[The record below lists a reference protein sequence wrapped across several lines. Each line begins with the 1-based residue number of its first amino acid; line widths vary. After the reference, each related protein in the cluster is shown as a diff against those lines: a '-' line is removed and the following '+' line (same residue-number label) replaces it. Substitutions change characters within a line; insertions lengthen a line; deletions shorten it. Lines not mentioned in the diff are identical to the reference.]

1 MAETMLSTTNLTK
14 RYGAMRAV
22 DDVTI
27 SIEQG
32 SIVGLVGKNGA
43 GKTTLIRILTGLVKP
58 TSGTFSL
65 LPNSH
70 RGNTD
75 VAAIVERPSIY
86 TNMSAMDNLIA
97 QSKLLGIGVDTEYL
111 TKTIELVGLNPA
123 SKQIAKKF
131 SLGMKQR
138 LAIAMTLVGK
148 PKLLILDEPT
158 NGLDPQGMHDMRELF
173 VRMNKD
179 FGATIII
186 SSHILSELSK
196 VATEY
201 LFMEKGRIIKHVT
214 ADELEKIGQKRIRIT
229 VSETGKAKEILSQY
243 GEAEIS
249 SPATVDLAGDTPPTQ
264 ILLAL
269 AQNGVTASNI
279 VNIGDDL
286 EEVFIGLVKDSDK
299 GGSL

>member
-1 MAETMLSTTNLTK
+1 MAEIMISTTNLTK
-14 RYGAMRAV
+14 MYGRMRAV

-27 SIEQG
+27 NIEQG

-58 TSGTFSL
+58 TSGTFAI
-65 LPNSH
+65 LPNGN

-86 TNMSAMDNLIA
+86 TNLSAMDNLIA
-97 QSKLLGIGVDTEYL
+97 QSKLLGIPVDAEYI
-111 TKTIELVGLNPA
+111 TKTIELVGLNPK
-123 SKQIAKKF
+123 SRQIAKKF

-138 LAIAMTLVGK
+138 LAIAMTLIGK

-179 FGATIII
+179 FGVTIII
-186 SSHILSELSK
+186 SSHILSELEK

-201 LFMEKGRIIKHVT
+201 LFMEKGKILKHVT
-214 ADELEKIGQKRIRIT
+214 ASELEKIAQKRMRIT
-229 VSETGKAKEILSQY
+229 VSDVEAAKTVLAEL

-249 SPATVDLAGDTPPTQ
+249 SPTTVDLFGDTPPTQ
-264 ILLAL
+264 ILLTL
-269 AQNGVTASNI
+269 AQSGITASNI
-279 VNIGDDL
+279 VNLGDDL
-286 EEVFIGLVKDSDK
+286 EEVFIGLVKSDK
-299 GGSL
+299 GGLQ

>member
-1 MAETMLSTTNLTK
+1 MAEIMISTTNLTK
-14 RYGAMRAV
+14 SYGRVKAV

-27 SIEQG
+27 NIEQG

-58 TSGTFSL
+58 TNGTFAL
-65 LPNSH
+65 MPNSP

-86 TNMSAMDNLIA
+86 TNLSAMDNLIA
-97 QSKLLGIGVDTEYL
+97 QSKLLGITVDAEYL
-111 TKTIELVGLNPA
+111 TKTIELVGLNPK
-123 SKQIAKKF
+123 STQIAKRF

-173 VRMNKD
+173 IRMNRD
-179 FGATIII
+179 LGATIII
-186 SSHILSELSK
+186 SSHILSELEK

-201 LFMEKGRIIKHVT
+201 LFMEKGRILKHVT
-214 ADELEKIGQKRIRIT
+214 ASELEKVAQKRVRIT
-229 VSETGKAKEILSQY
+229 VSDADEATKVLAEF
-243 GEAEIS
+243 GEVEKS
-249 SPATVDLAGDTPPTQ
+249 SSTTVDLLGDTPPTQ
-264 ILLAL
+264 ILLTL
-269 AQNGVTASNI
+269 AQNNITASNI
-279 VNIGDDL
+279 ITLGNDL
-286 EEVFIGLVKDSDK
+286 EEVFIDLVKADK
-299 GGSL
+299 GGAL